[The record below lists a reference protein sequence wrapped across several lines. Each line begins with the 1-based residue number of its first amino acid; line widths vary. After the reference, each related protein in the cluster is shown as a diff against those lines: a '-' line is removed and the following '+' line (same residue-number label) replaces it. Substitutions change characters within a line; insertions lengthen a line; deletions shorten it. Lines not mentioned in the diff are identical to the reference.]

1 MKWKSQVPKAGTCVQ
16 RSLKPWKAFSME
28 RVGLQNGMHTL
39 GSKEKG
45 PEKAKAR
52 RPVRRLFRV
61 PVPEMNE

>member
-1 MKWKSQVPKAGTCVQ
+1 
-16 RSLKPWKAFSME
+16 ME